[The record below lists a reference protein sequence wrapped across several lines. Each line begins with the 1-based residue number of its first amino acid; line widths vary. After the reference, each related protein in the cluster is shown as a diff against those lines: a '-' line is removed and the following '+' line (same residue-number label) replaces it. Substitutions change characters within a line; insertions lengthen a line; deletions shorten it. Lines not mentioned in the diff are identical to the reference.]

1 MTRRVLFQLSGSIA
15 AYKACHAISRLVQ
28 AGCEVQT
35 VATDGALK
43 FVGAATLEGL
53 SGRPVATDTFEPGSQ
68 MDHIHLTRWADV
80 IVLCP
85 ATANTL
91 NRLAT
96 GIADDLVGTMFLAH
110 DFDGSMSGGRPTP
123 YLVAPAMN
131 TAMFRHPAT
140 QESIA
145 RLRGW
150 GIEFLEPDAGALAC
164 GEIGAG
170 RLTDP
175 DVVVAEVLRRLS
187 PGIPGP
193 APAALRVAVT
203 SGGTKVPIDGVRA
216 ITNTSTG
223 STGAALAAHL
233 AGRGHHV
240 TLIHAAGA
248 VVPAA
253 SAGIELVPYETFAD
267 LDAALRSILPG
278 GDFDAVV
285 HLAAVS
291 DYDIDHLEVDGRP
304 VAPAAGGKI
313 DSDGALSIHLKRN
326 PKLLTAL
333 KDLAGGQATI
343 VGFKLTNDARPEA
356 RLAAV
361 RKVARCDGVDLVVHN
376 DLTEIGPGH
385 HRATIYRGDHV
396 VATAD
401 DNEQLAAAIEAQL
414 VASPNSS

>member
-15 AYKACHAISRLVQ
+15 AYKACHAISRLAQ

-53 SGRPVATDTFEPGSQ
+53 SGRPVATDTFEPGSR
-68 MDHIHLTRWADV
+68 MDHIHLVRWADV

-91 NRLAT
+91 NRLAG

-110 DFDGSMSGGRPTP
+110 DFHKP

-140 QESIA
+140 QDSIA
-145 RLRGW
+145 RLRAW

-175 DVVVAEVLRRLS
+175 DVVVAEVLRRL
-187 PGIPGP
+187 P
-193 APAALRVAVT
+193 AATPEPATDALRVAVT
-203 SGGTKVPIDGVRA
+203 SGGTKVPIDGVRT

-223 STGAALAAHL
+223 STGAALATHL
-233 AGRGHHV
+233 AGHGHHV
-240 TLIHAAGA
+240 TLIHASGA
-248 VVPAA
+248 ALPAPA
-253 SAGIELVPYETFAD
+253 AGIELIPYETFGD
-267 LDAALRSILPG
+267 LDAVLRATLPG
-278 GDFDAVV
+278 GRFDAVV

-304 VAPAAGGKI
+304 VPAATGGKI
-313 DSDGALSIHLKRN
+313 DSGGALSIHLKRN
-326 PKLLTAL
+326 PKLLTTL
-333 KDLAGGQATI
+333 KQLAGPQATV
-343 VGFKLTNDARPEA
+343 VGFKLTNDARPDA
-356 RLAAV
+356 RVAAV
-361 RKVARCDGVDLVVHN
+361 RKLADHDGVDLVVHN
-376 DLTEIGPGH
+376 DLTEMGPGH
-385 HRATIYRGDHV
+385 HRSTIYRGDDV
-396 VATAD
+396 IATAD
-401 DNEQLAAAIEAQL
+401 DNEALAAALEQQL
-414 VASPNSS
+414 IALHR

>member
-1 MTRRVLFQLSGSIA
+1 MLFQLSGSIA
-15 AYKACHAISRLVQ
+15 AYKACHAISRLTQ

-35 VATDGALK
+35 VATDAALK

-53 SGRPVATDTFEPGSQ
+53 SGRPVATDTFQPGSQ
-68 MDHIHLTRWADV
+68 MDHIHLVRWADV

-91 NRLAT
+91 NRLAA

-110 DFDGSMSGGRPTP
+110 DFSGSTSGGRPKP

-150 GIEFLEPDAGALAC
+150 GVEFLEPDAGALAC

-170 RLTDP
+170 RLADP
-175 DVVVAEVLRRLS
+175 DVVVAEVLRRL
-187 PGIPGP
+187 P
-193 APAALRVAVT
+193 AGTGHEAAPESLRVAVT

-223 STGAALAAHL
+223 STGATIATHLAAS
-233 AGRGHHV
+233 GHHV
-240 TLIHAAGA
+240 TLIHAADA

-253 SAGIELVPYETFAD
+253 SAGVELVPYETFAD
-267 LDAALRSILPG
+267 LDAVLRATLPG
-278 GDFDAVV
+278 GHFDAVI

-291 DYDIDHLEVDGRP
+291 DYDIDHLEVDGRR
-304 VAPAAGGKI
+304 VAAATGGKI
-313 DSDGALSIHLKRN
+313 DSGGALSIHLRRN
-326 PKLLTAL
+326 PKLLTTL
-333 KDLAGGQATI
+333 KQLAGDQATI
-343 VGFKLTNDARPEA
+343 VGFKLTNDAEPQA
-356 RLAAV
+356 RREAV
-361 RKVARCDGVDLVVHN
+361 RKVAECDGVDLVVHN
-376 DLTEIGPGH
+376 DLTEMGPGRH
-385 HRATIYRGDHV
+385 GATIYRGDDV
-396 VATAD
+396 VATAG
-401 DNEQLAAAIEAQL
+401 DNEQLAAAIEAL
-414 VASPNSS
+414 LSSRVSG